1 MIQQKIK
8 DLTKKGEGISIEFK
22 ECKTELTK
30 DVYPTICAFLNRNG
44 GELLLGVNDSRV
56 VVGIDKDKI
65 EQIKK
70 DFITAINNPEKISP
84 SVYLSIE
91 EVEIK
96 GKKILYIYVPRS
108 SQVHKCNNK
117 IYDRNEDGAL
127 DINQNSNHPWKK
139 LTNIELLKSAKLY
152 TKDYQTNEEGITLA
166 GILLFGKDE
175 TILSVLPHYK
185 TDLILRRVNLKRNSF
200 KHSYS

>member
-96 GKKILYIYVPRS
+96 GKKILYIYVTRS
-108 SQVHKCNNK
+108 SQVHKCKNK
-117 IYDRNEDGAL
+117 IC
-127 DINQNSNHPWKK
+127 QK
-139 LTNIELLKSAKLY
+139 
-152 TKDYQTNEEGITLA
+152 
-166 GILLFGKDE
+166 
-175 TILSVLPHYK
+175 
-185 TDLILRRVNLKRNSF
+185 
-200 KHSYS
+200 

>member
-44 GELLLGVNDSRV
+44 RELLLGVNDSRV

-65 EQIKK
+65 EQIRK
-70 DFITAINNPEKISP
+70 DLINKART
-84 SVYLSIE
+84 L
-91 EVEIK
+91 
-96 GKKILYIYVPRS
+96 
-108 SQVHKCNNK
+108 
-117 IYDRNEDGAL
+117 A
-127 DINQNSNHPWKK
+127 INQNSNHPWKK

-166 GILLFGKDE
+166 GILLFGKDDYR
-175 TILSVLPHYK
+175 TRKIDYRKCKQAKRTWSNKSKRLFSLS
-185 TDLILRRVNLKRNSF
+185 
-200 KHSYS
+200 